1 MMGTRVMISRE
12 SDAALAAAITAGQA
26 DHIQNN
32 PQLPH
37 KPVISPALGVH
48 GDVTLRPISVMLEL
62 ALGTVLNEDPDIA
75 AFARH
80 WSIFRYLGVFAKEV
94 QTGRLHLD
102 TAALK
107 YIGANQRRVLSEE
120 LGIGFGIIVAKQWCK
135 ARNPGIG
142 PITVIDV
149 DKALKKGQVPLLEDK
164 KNGRQPDYLLSYFD
178 PTNPRVKIYDLLE
191 TKGTAD
197 KSNAKKQLSRAV
209 TQLAGLTLNGQ
220 PMTGIAISTVSKTNG
235 FHVMAVDP
243 EEEPTTWEPTNEA
256 LEYWR
261 TSKEPFRQ
269 DDFKLDLPREE
280 FLATATNVGFASLA
294 DFSGQQEV
302 ATRWLPNLDTGRK
315 TKTNADVSRRTASG
329 SFVGTEYVVE
339 IPGTSARLRVFRGAE
354 EHVVGGL
361 RALDATAVLGAQRA
375 FAETHVD
382 EFDTPHESNDNSETV
397 SAVTSDGSM
406 LEISLG

>member
-1 MMGTRVMISRE
+1 M
-12 SDAALAAAITAGQA
+12 
-26 DHIQNN
+26 
-32 PQLPH
+32 
-37 KPVISPALGVH
+37 
-48 GDVTLRPISVMLEL
+48 
-62 ALGTVLNEDPDIA
+62 
-75 AFARH
+75 
-80 WSIFRYLGVFAKEV
+80 FAKKV
-94 QTGRLHLD
+94 GTGRLHLD

-178 PTNPRVKIYDLLE
+178 PTNPSVEIYDLLE

-209 TQLAGLTLNGQ
+209 TQRAGLTLNGQ
-220 PMTGIAISTVSKTNG
+220 PITGIAISTISKANG

-243 EEEPTTWEPTNEA
+243 EEDPTTWEPTNGA

-261 TSKEPFRQ
+261 TFKEPFRQ

-280 FLATATNVGFASLA
+280 FLPQRLMLGSL
-294 DFSGQQEV
+294 
-302 ATRWLPNLDTGRK
+302 R
-315 TKTNADVSRRTASG
+315 
-329 SFVGTEYVVE
+329 
-339 IPGTSARLRVFRGAE
+339 
-354 EHVVGGL
+354 
-361 RALDATAVLGAQRA
+361 
-375 FAETHVD
+375 
-382 EFDTPHESNDNSETV
+382 
-397 SAVTSDGSM
+397 
-406 LEISLG
+406 